1 MKYSLTS
8 ILIPALA
15 STPYVCQAS
24 APNYSVLS
32 WQEVYVGLMREID
45 AKGPPRFFST
55 PESSVYAID
64 EKGEMILKAAAP
76 KYLERFLNAKAEE
89 GYELIAIDGT
99 GTDANYIFRRK

>member
-64 EKGEMILKAAAP
+64 EKGDD
-76 KYLERFLNAKAEE
+76 LESSRAEVSRALPE
-89 GYELIAIDGT
+89 RES
-99 GTDANYIFRRK
+99 